1 MDRQMQNLESM
12 PGGQVTSMTKITLS
26 SRSSRWLSIRPS
38 ISIQAILQRMYR
50 DVQEPVLNAMGGPNP
65 FQVPFGFQEFRN
77 SLLNILNITGSKRPN
92 CCSRSYTFN
101 RDHSTRSQ
109 PLGTT
114 RITGSTCYFRN
125 IGNTPRTWS
134 RGCFGSRRRHVHKPW
149 HAKSYGPDEVGSF
162 FLWKRIETISP
173 FQGQPNT
180 YVADDVCSLYAGR
193 FPWPRR

>member
-1 MDRQMQNLESM
+1 M
-12 PGGQVTSMTKITLS
+12 PWEGPTLF
-26 SRSSRWLSIRPS
+26 RCHLAWI
-38 ISIQAILQRMYR
+38 
-50 DVQEPVLNAMGGPNP
+50 
-65 FQVPFGFQEFRN
+65 RN

-101 RDHSTRSQ
+101 RDHRTRSQ

-162 FLWKRIETISP
+162 FLWKRILTISP